1 LHLLLLLMRMTL
13 KHQHKPILAALAGL
27 ALSLTSCDEQTTSQY
42 DVTATVSYV
51 WQVEYN
57 ANPDK
62 TNQIRREKFASAS
75 LVNQNG
81 ERPGEAVTGPDDK
94 GLWYPAVPPRPTVD
108 ELEARQKNSDERRSE
123 PELLK
128 RAEYTITYETEGQT
142 IIAPTNYDVHR
153 TVVKVLPD
161 QPPLEL
167 TLGMDDKFVQQVRV
181 KK

>member
-1 LHLLLLLMRMTL
+1 MRMTL

-27 ALSLTSCDEQTTSQY
+27 ASLSIGLTGCDEQMTSQY
-42 DVTATVSYV
+42 DVTANVSYV
-51 WQVEYN
+51 WQVEYSPN
-57 ANPDK
+57 ADK

-75 LVNQNG
+75 LLNQNG
-81 ERPGEAVTGPDDK
+81 ERPGEAVTGPDDR
-94 GLWYPAVPPRPTVD
+94 GLWYPAIPPRPTVD
-108 ELEARQKNSDERRSE
+108 EMEARQKNSDERRSE

-142 IIAPTNYDVHR
+142 ITAPTNYDVYR

-167 TLGMDDKFVQQVRV
+167 TLGVDDKFVQQVRV